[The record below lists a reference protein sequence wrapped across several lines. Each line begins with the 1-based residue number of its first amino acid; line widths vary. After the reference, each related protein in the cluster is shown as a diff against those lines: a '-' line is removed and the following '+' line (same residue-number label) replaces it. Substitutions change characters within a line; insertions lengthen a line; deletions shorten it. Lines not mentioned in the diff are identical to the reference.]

1 MHLDDAWMDS
11 KSIRGLLAKGWRRWR
26 LIRLFAIAPPKIVN
40 LDRGIAELA
49 VNCPA
54 AM

>member
-1 MHLDDAWMDS
+1 MDS
-11 KSIRGLLAKGWRRWR
+11 KSIKGLLAKGWRRWR
-26 LIRLFAIAPPKIVN
+26 LIRLLAIAPPKIVN

-49 VNCPA
+49 VNCPV